1 MTVNKNTEALAQGL
15 LEAAP
20 DAVVI
25 IDDTGTIILV
35 NAQTEQL
42 FGYAREE
49 LVGAAVEI
57 LVPAALKHSHVRQRD
72 DFIAAPKIRPMG
84 AGMELSGLHK
94 NGSLVPV
101 EVSLSPLQTEHGRMV
116 ISIIRD
122 ASERKRIE
130 REMRDLNAQL
140 QLRMQELLAA
150 NQELESFCYSVSH
163 DLRAPLRSLDGF
175 SLALLEDYAEL
186 LDDTGKD
193 YLRRLRAASH
203 QMSQLIDGLLKL
215 SRITRSELHPQPLD
229 ISAIARRSL
238 QQLLRPDPGRD
249 ISVGI
254 MNDMQGDGDP
264 ELVAI
269 AFNNLLG
276 NALKFSANS
285 PVPAIE
291 VGMRQVDGV
300 SVYCVSDNGAGFD
313 MAYADK
319 LFGAFQRL
327 HTADEFEGTGI
338 GLAIVQRVIHRH
350 GGSIWAQG
358 AVDQGATFYF
368 TLQHAPSDIRERTA
382 TWKRATSSC

>member
-1 MTVNKNTEALAQGL
+1 MTAKKNNEGLAQGL

-25 IDDTGTIILV
+25 VDASGTIILI

-42 FGYAREE
+42 FGYARAE

-57 LVPAALKHSHVRQRD
+57 LVPAALKQSHVRQRD
-72 DFIAAPKIRPMG
+72 DFIATPKTRPMG
-84 AGMELSGLHK
+84 AGMELSGLRK
-94 NGSLVPV
+94 DGSLIPV
-101 EVSLSPLQTEHGRMV
+101 EVSLSPLQTEQGRIV

-140 QLRMQELLAA
+140 QQRMQELLAA

-175 SLALLEDYAEL
+175 SLAVLEDYAEL

-215 SRITRSELHPQPLD
+215 SRITRSELHRQPLD

-350 GGSIWAQG
+350 GGNIWAHS
-358 AVDQGATFYF
+358 AVDQGAAFYF
-368 TLQHAPSDIRERTA
+368 TLQHAPPDICERTA